1 MTAPGATAAA
11 WPGLGFDPAP
21 GDPAAVRRLAGE
33 LEATARGLQESR
45 AAFETLRTPG
55 RSWTGTAADTFG
67 ARSPELPGYLDAGH
81 ASLGRAVPALT
92 GWAGTLD
99 AHRAR
104 ARELEAAAVRLR
116 EQVRA
121 AEDAEQRAARH
132 PDLGLAG
139 QTFDDEESLADATR
153 RLDTA
158 ERALTAA
165 RTRIGELDAALG
177 DVLRDA
183 THLLNRHE
191 TDAAEVARTLD
202 RAGDGVP
209 PPDPEWYAAG
219 GGAGEAL
226 NTVGDVAGVVSA
238 AAGALALIPL
248 FTPIAGPVAL
258 ISGGVALAAHAV
270 SMGQSGRW
278 NGVTLAGDVAGLVPG
293 VGAIKKVGETV
304 SVAHDAAK
312 AARAVGDGAAAAS
325 ARSDGASTAGRLV
338 WDDLTKHADDAPVV
352 LPTVNA
358 ATGLAAQAPTVKDWV
373 APPGGVT
380 EVDKDSASTLGL
392 AGNVGRILTAKG

>member
-104 ARELEAAAVRLR
+104 ARELEAAAARLR

-165 RTRIGELDAALG
+165 RTRVGELDAALG

-219 GGAGEAL
+219 GGAGEVAG
-226 NTVGDVAGVVSA
+226 TVGDVAGVVSA
-238 AAGALALIPL
+238 AAGALALFPP
-248 FTPIAGPVAL
+248 FTIVAGPVAL
-258 ISGGVALAAHAV
+258 ISGGVALVAHAT
-270 SMGQSGRW
+270 SMAQKDEWSW
-278 NGVTLAGDVAGLVPG
+278 WTLGSDALGIVPG
-293 VGAIKKVGETV
+293 VRTARAVGETV
-304 SVAHDAAK
+304 STSVDAARS
-312 AARAVGDGAAAAS
+312 AAAAGDIGAAA
-325 ARSDGASTAGRLV
+325 RGA
-338 WDDLTKHADDAPVV
+338 WDAVSAPVRRPIADAARFDHEAPYV
-352 LPTVNA
+352 FSLVPQATGVAGQVPTVRDWANPDD
-358 ATGLAAQAPTVKDWV
+358 PTDDVR
-373 APPGGVT
+373 
-380 EVDKDSASTLGL
+380 KDSASGIGI
-392 AGNVGRILTAKG
+392 AGNAARLLTSGR